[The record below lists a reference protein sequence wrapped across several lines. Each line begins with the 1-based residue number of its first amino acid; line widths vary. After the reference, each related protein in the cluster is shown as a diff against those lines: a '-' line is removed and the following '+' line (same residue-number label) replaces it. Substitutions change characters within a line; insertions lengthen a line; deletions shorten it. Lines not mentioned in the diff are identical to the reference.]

1 MDLYNSIVIPV
12 GALYKWSEAL
22 ILDQVYA
29 HYSNKN
35 NYDTT

>member
-1 MDLYNSIVIPV
+1 M

-22 ILDQVYA
+22 ILGQVYA

-35 NYDTT
+35 NYDMS